1 MDFTKLS
8 YSQITS
14 LAEQLNSTA
23 NQMEAVL
30 DKVKSLFNSVGT
42 DDVWSGTAAAETKAS
57 FDEVAAK
64 FPQFSESV
72 REAYEYLLTVVQSY
86 KDVDKLAAGGVDAQ

>member
-23 NQMEAVL
+23 SGMEAVL
-30 DKVKSLFNSVGT
+30 DKVRALFNKVGT
-42 DDVWSGTAAAETKAS
+42 DDVWSGTAAAESKAS
-57 FDEVAAK
+57 FDAVAAK

-86 KDVDKLAAGGVDAQ
+86 KDVDKMASGGVDEQ

>member
-30 DKVKSLFNSVGT
+30 DKVKSLGLSFKN
-42 DDVWSGTAAAETKAS
+42 DD
-57 FDEVAAK
+57 
-64 FPQFSESV
+64 
-72 REAYEYLLTVVQSY
+72 
-86 KDVDKLAAGGVDAQ
+86 

>member
-8 YSQITS
+8 YSQVTS
-14 LAEQLNSTA
+14 LAEQLNATSS
-23 NQMEAVL
+23 NMEAVL
-30 DKVKSLFNSVGT
+30 DKVKALFNKVGS

-57 FDEVAAK
+57 FDAVAAK

-86 KDVDKLAAGGVDAQ
+86 KDVDKMATGEIDGE

>member
-8 YSQITS
+8 YSQVTS
-14 LAEQLNSTA
+14 LAEQLNSTS
-23 NQMEAVL
+23 NQMEAIL
-30 DKVKSLFNSVGT
+30 EKVKVLFNKVGS

-57 FDEVAAK
+57 FDVVAAK

-86 KDVDKLAAGGVDAQ
+86 KDVDKMAAGGVDGE

>member
-23 NQMEAVL
+23 NQMEAGL
-30 DKVKSLFNSVGT
+30 DKVRALFNKIGS

-57 FDEVAAK
+57 FDTAAAK

-72 REAYEYLLTVVQSY
+72 REAYEYLMTVVQSY
-86 KDVDKLAAGGVDAQ
+86 KDVDKMATGGVDEQ